1 MDNLEASSLVRR
13 FGAKVA
19 EASHGKPILDVAC
32 GSGRN
37 AFFLSS
43 LGADVIC
50 MDRELTRLREH
61 LAQNASTCITGA
73 NHRLVLHQIDL
84 INDPW
89 PFTSASVGGIVN
101 VHFTLPALFPFFGT
115 SLTPNGYLL
124 LETVP
129 GCGGNCMELP
139 KKGELKAALEG
150 FFSFEMYK
158 EQPVGCPEKNAVTV
172 KLAARRR
179 VRLGSDSVLLGPARL
194 PQ

>member
-19 EASHGKPILDVAC
+19 GASHGKPILDVAC

-43 LGADVIC
+43 LGATVIC
-50 MDRELTRLREH
+50 MDRELTRLREY
-61 LAQNASTCITGA
+61 LAQNASTGIIA
-73 NHRLVLHQIDL
+73 QQIDL

-101 VHFTLPALFPFFGT
+101 VHFTCPALFPFFGS
-115 SLTPNGYLL
+115 SLSPNGYLL

-129 GCGGNCMELP
+129 GCGGNYMELP
-139 KKGELKAALEG
+139 KKGQLKAALEG

-158 EQPVGCPEKNAVTV
+158 ERPVGHPERNAVTV
-172 KLAARRR
+172 KLVARRR
-179 VRLGSDSVLLGPARL
+179 V
-194 PQ
+194 

>member
-1 MDNLEASSLVRR
+1 MDNLETSSLVRK

-19 EASHGKPILDVAC
+19 GASHGKPILDVAC

-43 LGADVIC
+43 LGATVIC
-50 MDRELTRLREH
+50 MDRELTRLREY
-61 LAQNASTCITGA
+61 LAQNASTGIEEA
-73 NHRLVLHQIDL
+73 DRLVPQQIDL

-101 VHFTLPALFPFFGT
+101 VHCTLPALFPFFGS
-115 SLTPNGYLL
+115 SLMPNGYLL

-129 GCGGNCMELP
+129 GCGGNFRELP
-139 KKGELKAALEG
+139 KKGELKEALETD
-150 FFSFEMYK
+150 FEFEMYK
-158 EQPVGCPEKNAVTV
+158 EKPVGPAERNAVTV

-179 VRLGSDSVLLGPARL
+179 A
-194 PQ
+194 